1 MTQSSTTVFISPSS
15 LPRVAAAN
23 TTAVVPCVLAPC
35 VAPSD
40 LSSTLATELPS
51 ALSSI
56 APISKQPQVQLIRRH
71 HGERVAV
78 EQFIANGFAEAWQ
91 ATISQFMPDLLA
103 VTARGQWQAALGVRT
118 GQAQKLF
125 VEQYLDAD
133 IRHVLQSV
141 GVYTERSDIAEIGN
155 LFSANRQYTLMLF
168 VTMAHALYQCGIR
181 HLVCC
186 ATSQVQHILSRH
198 GLTLQVLAAGDPQ
211 RLQGNAADWG
221 RYYESH
227 PQVCHMDLASAVA
240 LIDAEPRLQQLA
252 QQQWPQLSA
261 LQQGFALEC

>member
-1 MTQSSTTVFISPSS
+1 MKQSSTTVFVSSPSLS
-15 LPRVAAAN
+15 RLNSSGAEVVASYAAEC
-23 TTAVVPCVLAPC
+23 TAAQP
-35 VAPSD
+35 
-40 LSSTLATELPS
+40 
-51 ALSSI
+51 
-56 APISKQPQVQLIRRH
+56 PQVQLIRRH
-71 HGERVAV
+71 HGARLSL
-78 EQFIANGFAEAWQ
+78 EQFIVAGFADAWQ

-103 VTARGQWQAALGVRT
+103 VKARGQWQAALGVRT
-118 GQAQKLF
+118 GQAEKLF

-133 IRHVLQSV
+133 IRHVLQGV
-141 GVYTERSDIAEIGN
+141 GVYTERTDIAEIGN
-155 LFSANRQYTLMLF
+155 LFSANRQFTLMLF

-240 LIDAEPRLQQLA
+240 LIDADPRLQQLA